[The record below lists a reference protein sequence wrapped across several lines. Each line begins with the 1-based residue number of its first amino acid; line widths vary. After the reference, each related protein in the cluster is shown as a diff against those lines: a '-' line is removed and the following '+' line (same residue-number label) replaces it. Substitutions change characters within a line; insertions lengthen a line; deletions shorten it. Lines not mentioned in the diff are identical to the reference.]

1 MDLNEYAAALRR
13 ELLAMTRF
21 AGEDVS
27 RTAQMLA
34 ESLDSAVRLASLDM
48 LSAAADE
55 ITSRLD
61 GALIEVRLSGSQPEF
76 VVTVNE
82 PAEPEPTA
90 EPADEAGQARLTLR
104 MPESLKSR
112 AEAAAAASGISVNA
126 WLVRAVQRALDQP
139 SGRGTGPRVSVGK
152 RYTGFARS

>member
-1 MDLNEYAAALRR
+1 MDLNEYAAALQR

-34 ESLDSAVRLASLDM
+34 ESLDSAVRLALLDL

-90 EPADEAGQARLTLR
+90 EPDEAGQARLTLR
-104 MPESLKSR
+104 MPEGLKSR